1 MGFRNGLDRRLC
13 QSYNLIKCMI
23 EVNDQINHHAKHDT
37 KDRIL
42 DAAESLFAQHG
53 FDATSLRV
61 ITAAAGVNLASVN
74 YHFQSKN
81 SLIEAVLTRRIAPL
95 NRERLEMLAAVEAA
109 AGNESLALEDIVHA
123 FVAPVVHK
131 RLGCGRHGSDVGR
144 LFGRIY
150 SDPCE
155 CARASFFSQMREI
168 LRPFTSA
175 FRRALPGLST
185 VEVLWRIHFGVGV
198 MAHTLAGA
206 EHLKNV
212 SGGLCDLA
220 DVEGTIER
228 IVTFICAGMR
238 APLAP
243 APNRS

>member
-1 MGFRNGLDRRLC
+1 
-13 QSYNLIKCMI
+13 MI
-23 EVNDQINHHAKHDT
+23 ETNDQINYHAKHDT

-42 DAAESLFAQHG
+42 DAAERLFAQHG
-53 FDATSLRV
+53 FDATSLRL
-61 ITAAAGVNLASVN
+61 ITASAGVNLASVN

-95 NRERLEMLAAVEAA
+95 NRERLEMLTSVEAA
-109 AGNESLALEDIVHA
+109 NVSPALEDVVYA
-123 FVAPVVHK
+123 FVAPVVRK
-131 RLGCGRHGSDVGR
+131 RLGGGEHGADVGR

-155 CARASFFSQMREI
+155 CARATFFAQMREI

-175 FRRALPGLST
+175 FRRALPGLPT

-198 MAHTLAGA
+198 MAHTLAGM

-212 SGGLCDLA
+212 SGGLCDLT
-220 DVEGTIER
+220 DVEGTIDR
-228 IVTFICAGMR
+228 IVTFVCAGMR
-238 APLAP
+238 APLAR
-243 APNRS
+243 AANRS

>member
-1 MGFRNGLDRRLC
+1 
-13 QSYNLIKCMI
+13 MI
-23 EVNDQINHHAKHDT
+23 ESNKQINHQAKLDT
-37 KDRIL
+37 KERIL
-42 DAAESLFAQHG
+42 DAAERLFAQHG
-53 FDATSLRV
+53 FDATSLRM
-61 ITAAAGVNLASVN
+61 ITASAGVNLASVN

-95 NRERLEMLAAVEAA
+95 NRERLEMLASVEAR
-109 AGNESLALEDIVHA
+109 NDFPALEDVVHA
-123 FVAPVVHK
+123 FVAPVIRK
-131 RLGCGRHGSDVGR
+131 RLGGGVPGADFGR

-175 FRRALPGLST
+175 FRRALPGVPM
-185 VEVLWRIHFGVGV
+185 VELLWRIHFGVGV
-198 MAHTLAGA
+198 MAHTLAGM

-212 SGGLCDLA
+212 SGGLCDLS
-220 DVEGTIER
+220 DVEATIDR
-228 IVTFICAGMR
+228 IVTFVCAGMR

-243 APNRS
+243 AANRS

>member
-1 MGFRNGLDRRLC
+1 
-13 QSYNLIKCMI
+13 MI
-23 EVNDQINHHAKHDT
+23 ETNDLINHHAKHDT

-42 DAAESLFAQHG
+42 DAAERLFAQRG
-53 FDATSLRV
+53 FDATSLRM

-95 NRERLEMLAAVEAA
+95 NRERLEMLASVEAQHDFP
-109 AGNESLALEDIVHA
+109 ALEDVVRA
-123 FVAPVVHK
+123 FVAPVVRK
-131 RLGCGRHGSDVGR
+131 RLGGGGPGADLGR
-144 LFGRIY
+144 LLGRVH

-155 CARASFFSQMREI
+155 CARASFSSQMREI

-175 FRRALPGLST
+175 FRRALPGLPA
-185 VEVLWRIHFGVGV
+185 VEMLWRIHFGVGV
-198 MAHTLAGA
+198 MAHTLAGM

-212 SGGLCDLA
+212 SGGLCDPSDA
-220 DVEGTIER
+220 EATIDR
-228 IVTFICAGMR
+228 IVTFVCAGMR

-243 APNRS
+243 APDRS

>member
-1 MGFRNGLDRRLC
+1 
-13 QSYNLIKCMI
+13 MI
-23 EVNDQINHHAKHDT
+23 EANDLANHHEKHDT
-37 KDRIL
+37 KERIL

-53 FDATSLRV
+53 FDATSLRM
-61 ITAAAGVNLASVN
+61 ITASAGVNLASVN
-74 YHFQSKN
+74 YHFHSKS

-95 NRERLEMLAAVEAA
+95 NRERLDMLASIQAF
-109 AGNESLALEDIVHA
+109 AGNDSPSLEDVVHA
-123 FVAPVVHK
+123 FVAPVVRK
-131 RLGCGRHGSDVGR
+131 RLGGGEHGADVGR

-175 FRRALPGLST
+175 FRRALPGLPA
-185 VEVLWRIHFGVGV
+185 VELLWRIHFGVGV
-198 MAHTLAGA
+198 MAHTLAGM

-212 SGGLCDLA
+212 SGGLCDLS

-228 IVTFICAGMR
+228 IVTFVCAGMR

-243 APNRS
+243 SPNRS

>member
-1 MGFRNGLDRRLC
+1 
-13 QSYNLIKCMI
+13 
-23 EVNDQINHHAKHDT
+23 
-37 KDRIL
+37 
-42 DAAESLFAQHG
+42 
-53 FDATSLRV
+53 
-61 ITAAAGVNLASVN
+61 
-74 YHFQSKN
+74 
-81 SLIEAVLTRRIAPL
+81 
-95 NRERLEMLAAVEAA
+95 MLALAEAA
-109 AGNESLALEDIVHA
+109 TGNESLALEDVVHA
-123 FVAPVVHK
+123 FVAPVVRR
-131 RLGCGRHGSDVGR
+131 RLGGGERGADLGRLVGR
-144 LFGRIY
+144 VH

>member
-1 MGFRNGLDRRLC
+1 
-13 QSYNLIKCMI
+13 MI
-23 EVNDQINHHAKHDT
+23 EANEPINHHAKHDT
-37 KDRIL
+37 KERIL

-53 FDATSLRV
+53 FDATSLRM
-61 ITAAAGVNLASVN
+61 ITASAGVNLASVN

-95 NRERLEMLAAVEAA
+95 NRERLEMLASVEAA
-109 AGNESLALEDIVHA
+109 AGNESPALEDVVHA
-123 FVAPVVHK
+123 FVAPVVRK
-131 RLGCGRHGSDVGR
+131 RLGGGEHGADVGR

-175 FRRALPGLST
+175 FRRALPGLPA

-198 MAHTLAGA
+198 MAHTLAGM

-212 SGGLCDLA
+212 SGGLCDLS
-220 DVEGTIER
+220 DVEGTIAR
-228 IVTFICAGMR
+228 IVTFVCAGMR
-238 APLAP
+238 APLAR
-243 APNRS
+243 AANRS

>member
-1 MGFRNGLDRRLC
+1 
-13 QSYNLIKCMI
+13 MI
-23 EVNDQINHHAKHDT
+23 ESNGQINHQTRLDT

-42 DAAESLFAQHG
+42 DAAERLFAQHG
-53 FDATSLRV
+53 FDATSLRM
-61 ITAAAGVNLASVN
+61 ITAAAEVNLASVN
-74 YHFQSKN
+74 YHFHSKN

-95 NRERLEMLAAVEAA
+95 NRERLDLLASIEAF
-109 AGNESLALEDIVHA
+109 AGTESLRLEDVVQA
-123 FVAPVVHK
+123 FVSPVVRK
-131 RLGCGRHGSDVGR
+131 RLGNGGPGADFGR

-155 CARASFFSQMREI
+155 CARACFFGQMREI

-175 FRRALPGLST
+175 FRRALPSLPT
-185 VEVLWRIHFGVGV
+185 VELMWRIHFGVGV
-198 MAHTLAGA
+198 MAHTLAGM
-206 EHLKNV
+206 EHLKHV
-212 SGGLCDLA
+212 SGGLCDLS
-220 DVEGTIER
+220 DVEGTIDR

>member
-1 MGFRNGLDRRLC
+1 
-13 QSYNLIKCMI
+13 MI
-23 EVNDQINHHAKHDT
+23 EVNDQVNHHAKHAT

-42 DAAESLFAQHG
+42 DAAEHLFAHHG
-53 FDATSLRV
+53 FDATSLRM

-95 NRERLEMLAAVEAA
+95 NRERLEVLACAEAA
-109 AGNESLALEDIVHA
+109 AGNESPVLEDVVHA
-123 FVAPVVHK
+123 FVAPVVRR
-131 RLGCGRHGSDVGR
+131 RLGGGEHGADLGR
-144 LFGRIY
+144 LIGRIH

-175 FRRALPGLST
+175 FRRALPGLPT
-185 VEVLWRIHFGVGV
+185 AELLWRIHFGVGV
-198 MAHTLAGA
+198 MAHTLAGMD
-206 EHLKNV
+206 HLKQV

-228 IVTFICAGMR
+228 IVTFVCAGMR

>member
-1 MGFRNGLDRRLC
+1 
-13 QSYNLIKCMI
+13 MI
-23 EVNDQINHHAKHDT
+23 DANDQFNHRPRIDT

-42 DAAESLFAQHG
+42 DAAETLFAQHG
-53 FDATSLRV
+53 FDATSLRM
-61 ITAAAGVNLASVN
+61 ITTSAGVNLASVN

-81 SLIEAVLTRRIAPL
+81 ALIEAVLTRRIAPL
-95 NRERLEMLAAVEAA
+95 NRERLEMLASVEAR
-109 AGNESLALEDIVHA
+109 NEFPSLEDVVHA
-123 FVAPVVHK
+123 FVAPVVRK
-131 RLGCGRHGSDVGR
+131 RLGGGGRGADFGR

-175 FRRALPGLST
+175 FRRALPGVPM
-185 VEVLWRIHFGVGV
+185 VELLWRIHFGVGV
-198 MAHTLAGA
+198 MAHTLAGM

-212 SGGLCDLA
+212 SGGLCELS
-220 DVEGTIER
+220 DVEATIDR
-228 IVTFICAGMR
+228 IVTFVCAGMR

-243 APNRS
+243 AANRS

>member
-1 MGFRNGLDRRLC
+1 
-13 QSYNLIKCMI
+13 MI
-23 EVNDQINHHAKHDT
+23 EANEPINHHAKHDT

-53 FDATSLRV
+53 FDATSLRM
-61 ITAAAGVNLASVN
+61 ITASAGVNLASVN

-95 NRERLEMLAAVEAA
+95 NRERLEMLASLEAA
-109 AGNESLALEDIVHA
+109 NASPALEDVVHA
-123 FVAPVVHK
+123 FVAPVVRK
-131 RLGCGRHGSDVGR
+131 RLGGGEQGADVGR

-175 FRRALPGLST
+175 FRRALPGLPA

-198 MAHTLAGA
+198 MAHTLAGM

-212 SGGLCDLA
+212 SGGLCDLS
-220 DVEGTIER
+220 DVEGVIDR
-228 IVTFICAGMR
+228 IVTFVCAGMR
-238 APLAP
+238 APLAR
-243 APNRS
+243 AANRS